1 MSNTHPLFLIVS
13 GVGASGLPY
22 MGRMDPA
29 KGPQHQVNAAVE
41 RVSFRL
47 LRKFGHARSFGR
59 LTKVQKA
66 NFQFAQ
72 CHTKSL
78 RKNTNLSEKN
88 VFTFNLANPGGFFA
102 KTVTW
107 TLLH

>member
-1 MSNTHPLFLIVS
+1 
-13 GVGASGLPY
+13 

-41 RVSFRL
+41 RGSFRH
-47 LRKFGHARSFGR
+47 LRQFGHARSFGR